1 MEKTEHK
8 IIDNFL
14 SMEDF
19 KNLENLMTR
28 NKNFP
33 WYYTPDMTF
42 ENVENPYTMYFTHS
56 FYDAFTIQSNYFPMV
71 EPILRLINP
80 NALIRVK
87 GNLYPNIGKNMR
99 DEFHKD
105 YEYPHKGAI
114 LYINTNNGCTL
125 LEDGTEVK
133 SIANR
138 LLMFEPHKLHDSTF
152 CTDQKVRVNV
162 NINYF

>member
-42 ENVENPYTMYFTHS
+42 ENVESPHTMYFTHS
-56 FYDAFTIQSNYFPMV
+56 FYDAFTIQSNCF
-71 EPILRLINP
+71 
-80 NALIRVK
+80 
-87 GNLYPNIGKNMR
+87 
-99 DEFHKD
+99 
-105 YEYPHKGAI
+105 
-114 LYINTNNGCTL
+114 T
-125 LEDGTEVK
+125 
-133 SIANR
+133 
-138 LLMFEPHKLHDSTF
+138 
-152 CTDQKVRVNV
+152 Q
-162 NINYF
+162 